1 MNKTLF
7 AIIALLI
14 GISSGLNAQEQQME
28 IYNTKGDLI
37 QNGASLA
44 AIATSSAEKL
54 LFTDSLLIKNISE
67 ETIKLKVR
75 KNNHTIIGNTYSTFN
90 ALAQSMNQNE
100 PITPNYWELEPGQSL
115 PIEAVFVGTYFA
127 ISGGSIYTGTST
139 YNYSFLSVD
148 ENNQVLDS
156 VYVNYSFSNTSVT
169 PLNNESKY
177 LYNGE
182 VLIDCD
188 PSIVCE
194 YNILLRNHTSETLA
208 YRVGKSEI
216 NIEEGQE
223 IYFNFG
229 GVEYAPEDSF
239 SDGTG
244 VSIVSGETLEGA
256 NGFKAMF
263 DAKGIDGNEYYPSV
277 KFKFFN
283 RLAGNDADFV
293 TLIYNVSG
301 VGFSELDAYQIS
313 EPYPNPASEFISVD
327 HQFGADENAQLK
339 LYNSAGQ
346 LIMIHPVMKESK
358 TSVINVSNLPTGM
371 YMMSIEVNNRTIGV
385 EKIVL
390 Q

>member
-1 MNKTLF
+1 MNKILF
-7 AIIALLI
+7 AFIALLI
-14 GISSGLNAQEQQME
+14 GISSGLNAQEQKME

-100 PITPNYWELEPGQSL
+100 TITPNYWELEPGQTL
-115 PIEAVFVGTYFA
+115 PLEAVFKGTYYA
-127 ISGGSIYTGTST
+127 IAGGNLYMGTST
-139 YNYSFLSVD
+139 YVYSFLSVD
-148 ENNQVLDS
+148 DNDQVLDS
-156 VYVNYSFSNTSVT
+156 VYVNYSFSNTSVS
-169 PLNNESKY
+169 LLSEEGEY
-177 LYNGE
+177 LYNEE

-188 PSIVCE
+188 PAVVSE
-194 YNILLRNHTSETLA
+194 YNVLMRNNTNAAVS
-208 YRVGKSEI
+208 YRVGKSVVD
-216 NIEEGQE
+216 IEEGQE
-223 IYFNFG
+223 MAFSFG
-229 GVEYAPEDSF
+229 GVEYGSEDNF
-239 SDGTG
+239 SDAAG
-244 VSIVSGETLEGA
+244 VSIASGETLEGA

-263 DAKGIDGNEYYPSV
+263 DAKGIDGNTYYPSV

-313 EPYPNPASEFISVD
+313 EPYPNPASDYVNVD
-327 HQFGADENAQLK
+327 HQFGADENAQIK

-346 LIMIHPVMKESK
+346 LIMIHPVMKQSNK
-358 TSVINVSNLPTGM
+358 SMINVSNLPTGI
-371 YMMSIEVNNRTIGV
+371 YMMSVEVNDRTIGV